1 MTKVTYINE
10 MEVIYTNHA
19 ISHYLINGGT
29 TYRNRGEVCESIA
42 KFHRGIFTKNNP
54 NTAWNAGSD
63 IESEHAE
70 VKSSEA
76 GLGRGIGGYANNASD
91 KIKAYFREAP
101 VDKKWIWLEWNEKTN
116 EVTEYHMNKS
126 EFGKFIREFTR
137 VHNMSNH
144 KEVCIRFRKSTKKM
158 VKWLERN
165 CA

>member
-10 MEVIYTNHA
+10 MEIIYTNHA
-19 ISHYLINGGT
+19 RSHYLVNGGT
-29 TYRNRGEVCESIA
+29 TYRNHGEVCESIA
-42 KFHRGIFTKNNP
+42 KFHRGIFTENNP
-54 NTAWNAGSD
+54 NTAWNEGSD

-76 GLGRGIGGYANNASD
+76 GLGRGIGGYENTASD
-91 KIKAYFREAP
+91 KIKTYFREAP
-101 VDKKWIWLEWNEKTN
+101 ADKKWIWVEWNAKTN

-144 KEVCIRFRKSTKKM
+144 KEVCIRFKKSSKKM